1 MLITNSGKRSL
12 LSDEQIQSIIE
23 PTAHD
28 PFSILGMHPV
38 DSGGLRVNAFL
49 PDARHAKVVPED
61 NRMNSEEMCLVDE
74 EGMFETV
81 ISRDIDFFQYKI
93 WIENHNGVE
102 REFYDPYQFPPLL
115 SDFDLHLIGEGN
127 DYQIYEKM
135 GCHPREV
142 EGVEGFSFAVWAP
155 NAERVSVVGDFNAWD
170 GRRSMMRNRGPSGV
184 WEIFLPELVQGDNY
198 KYEILTRDG
207 EILEKADPYAF
218 CAEERPKTGSI
229 VYGVPDYSWEDGDWM
244 EERARVNAREQ
255 PVNAYEVHLPSWR
268 RTADGELLGYREL
281 AHQLV
286 DYLEDMNFTHVELM
300 PVLEYPLDE
309 SWGYQVTGYYAPT
322 RRMGDPEDFMYF
334 VDYLHKNGFGVLL
347 DWVPGHFPMD
357 DHGLGEFDGTHL
369 YEYADP
375 QKGYHP
381 DWETYIFNYG
391 RYEVRN
397 FLVANALYWF
407 EHYHIDGLRVD
418 AVASMLYL
426 DYSREDGEWTPNK
439 YGGRENLEAIEFL
452 QEVNNAVHEEFPG
465 GLMIAEESTDW
476 GGVTRPAPAG
486 GLGFDFK
493 WNMGW
498 MHDTLEYL
506 SKDPVHR
513 KYHQNMISFML
524 YYAFHEHF
532 MLVLSHDE
540 VVHGKNSLLE
550 KMPGDSWQQFANL
563 RLLYG
568 FQIAHPGKSLL
579 FMGGE
584 FGQRQEWRYNR
595 SLDWHLLENESH
607 NLLQDFVSNLNKF
620 YHENEVLWKFDRNDA
635 SFEWIDFHD
644 AENSVISLIRRK
656 PGGSEHLIF
665 VLNFTPVA
673 REDYRVGVPEM
684 CSYRE
689 VFNSDWESFWGSG
702 VTNDGPVY
710 PEEMDWNYRP
720 YSIRLRLP
728 PLGMLVLEPER

>member
-1 MLITNSGKRSL
+1 M
-12 LSDEQIQSIIE
+12 D
-23 PTAHD
+23 
-28 PFSILGMHPV
+28 
-38 DSGGLRVNAFL
+38 AFL
-49 PDARHAKVVPED
+49 PDARRAMVVPED
-61 NRMNSEEMCLVDE
+61 DTIKPSEMDLVHE
-74 EGMFETV
+74 EGLFETV
-81 ISRDIDFFQYKI
+81 FPGHLDFFQYKI
-93 WIENHNGVE
+93 WIENHDGVK

-127 DYQIYEKM
+127 DYQIYKKM
-135 GCHPREV
+135 GCHWREID
-142 EGVEGFSFAVWAP
+142 GVEGFSFAVWAP
-155 NAERVSVVGDFNAWD
+155 NAERVSVVGDFNSWD

-184 WEIFLPELVQGDNY
+184 WEIFLPELVRGDNY
-198 KYEILTRDG
+198 KFEIRTQEGD
-207 EILEKADPYAF
+207 ILEKADPYAF
-218 CAEERPKTGSI
+218 CSENRPKTSSI
-229 VYGVPDYSWEDGDWM
+229 VYGVPEYDWNDDEWM
-244 EERARVNAREQ
+244 ETRAETDHRSQ

-268 RTADGELLGYREL
+268 RTAEGEMLGYREL

-300 PVLEYPLDE
+300 PVLEHPLDA

-322 RRMGDPEDFMYF
+322 RRLGDPEDFMYF

-357 DHGLGEFDGTHL
+357 KHGLGEFDGTHL

-375 QKGYHP
+375 RKGYHP
-381 DWETYIFNYG
+381 DWETYIFNYS

-397 FLVANALYWF
+397 FLVANALFWF

-426 DYSREDGEWTPNK
+426 DYSREEGEWVPNK
-439 YGGRENLEAIEFL
+439 YGGRENLEAIEFIR
-452 QEVNNAVHEEFPG
+452 EVNSVVHEKFPG

-476 GGVTRPAPAG
+476 GGVTRPVPAG

-498 MHDTLEYL
+498 MHDTLDYL

-513 KYHQNMISFML
+513 KYHQNMITFML
-524 YYAFHEHF
+524 YYAFHENF

-540 VVHGKNSLLE
+540 VVHGKNSLIN
-550 KMPGDSWQQFANL
+550 KMPGDGWQQFANL

-584 FGQRQEWRYNR
+584 FGQRGEWRFDE

-607 NLLQDFVSNLNKF
+607 DSLQDYVSRLNEF
-620 YHENEVLWKFDRNDA
+620 YHENEVLWKYDDNGD
-635 SFEWIDFHD
+635 SFQWIDFHD
-644 AENSVISLIRRK
+644 AQNSVISFIRRDL
-656 PGGSEHLIF
+656 GGEGHLVFIF
-665 VLNFTPVA
+665 NFTPIV
-673 REDYRVGVPEM
+673 RRDYRVGLPENH
-684 CSYRE
+684 SYRE
-689 VFNSDWESFWGSG
+689 IFNSDWEQFWGSG
-702 VTNDGPVY
+702 VSNGERVY
-710 PEEMDWNYRP
+710 PEEKNWNNRP
-720 YSIRLRLP
+720 FSTCLTLP